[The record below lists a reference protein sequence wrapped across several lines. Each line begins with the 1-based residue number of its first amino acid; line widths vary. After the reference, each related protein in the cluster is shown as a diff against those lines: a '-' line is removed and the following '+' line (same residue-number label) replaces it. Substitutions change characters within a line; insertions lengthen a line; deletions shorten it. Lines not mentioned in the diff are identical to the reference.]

1 MPVASG
7 GQSTLANGVCASW
20 AANFDKR
27 DRVGGYVCLFI
38 DGRPTTTYLN
48 SHTTLPRSL
57 ERRFRRFS
65 RLCYSDW
72 YLNRA
77 LFRLWLGVAYLS
89 DENCE
94 RTRDEAYYARAAYRI
109 LIRWRTTSKRERVP
123 TLEERGLA
131 PRQPATDQK
140 ILLRV
145 RAAASVREIQAI
157 MRLLVPHYVAKAV
170 ALTDRPDPRQA
181 RRRDISCGEI

>member
-1 MPVASG
+1 MGRTSNFTDRQRADLFVRDRAACAYSGRNLWLLDYGADPYYQVDWADHRVPVASG

-38 DGRPTTTYLN
+38 EGRPTTTYLN
-48 SHTTLPRSL
+48 THTTLPRSL

-65 RLCYSDW
+65 RLHYSDW

-94 RTRDEAYYARAAYRI
+94 RTRDDAYYARAAYRI
-109 LIRWRTTSKRERVP
+109 LIRWRTISKRERVP
-123 TLEERGLA
+123 TLEERA
-131 PRQPATDQK
+131 FMPR
-140 ILLRV
+140 LGV
-145 RAAASVREIQAI
+145 AS
-157 MRLLVPHYVAKAV
+157 
-170 ALTDRPDPRQA
+170 
-181 RRRDISCGEI
+181 